1 MARNIY
7 PPPPPLYP
15 VNYGPAPLPIRP
27 ETHMPLTPKTGVTKE
42 ELTKERIAADAANTT
57 AISSKYSKPS
67 SGIPKSDLAPGV
79 QASLDKADTA
89 LQEHQDISGK
99 VDKDYLLDGDKIK
112 SSRLPSYVD
121 DVLEYSSTSAFP
133 ATGESGKIYVAIDTN
148 KTYRWTGTQYAEI
161 AKGAEVVAPSTSA
174 SDAGKAADAKATGD
188 ALAGKAST
196 ADATLT
202 RSTTWT
208 ATGLPAGYSLVSATW
223 ISDEWIIRLTDDN
236 GDVPPFPIA
245 GHSTDTEL
253 TFTFDDSTVVL
264 KKSEI
269 LVLGSQSDKPLAPAN
284 DYALKSEI
292 PSVPVKQVKR
302 NGTALT
308 PDANGAVDVT
318 VPTTAADVGAA
329 TQTALAAAFT
339 AKAYAVGDLATY
351 NGLLYRCKGAYTA
364 TAQSAKPDA
373 DTTHWEATVVAVIVG
388 NKADKC
394 VPNAS
399 GNIALLDGNGNLVDS
414 NNLISGTLGVNE
426 LVVNS
431 GGDTSIG
438 MGASSDEAY
447 IYVTLRDGDRVNT
460 RYIVVPISTSEGIA
474 TLALLQ
480 NIAPDFSESST
491 YAAGALCVHDSA
503 LWRCTEAVTSAGDW
517 TGPANWAAAT
527 VEDVLA
533 ALRAGKQDTI
543 SDLATIREGAAAGAT
558 AVQPSGL
565 ANYVQKS
572 QTAGLLKNDGTVDT
586 NTYLTTAP
594 VTSVNGQTGAVTL
607 AIPDVSGK
615 LDANKRNL
623 LVYASTTTLAPET
636 AVYRSSL
643 NADGTF
649 PAITDTGIPTAAAY
663 YQFELELTVPSTV
676 PSTITGPSGWTWLDG
691 HGLPDP
697 ADLSGGE
704 TIYVSVRLDCTA
716 RTFLASVWRV
726 A

>member
-27 ETHMPLTPKTGVTKE
+27 ETHMPLTQKTGVTKE
-42 ELTKERIAADAANTT
+42 ELTKERTERIAADAANTT

-79 QASLDKADTA
+79 QASLDKADT
-89 LQEHQDISGK
+89 
-99 VDKDYLLDGDKIK
+99 V
-112 SSRLPSYVD
+112 
-121 DVLEYSSTSAFP
+121 
-133 ATGESGKIYVAIDTN
+133 
-148 KTYRWTGTQYAEI
+148 
-161 AKGAEVVAPSTSA
+161 
-174 SDAGKAADAKATGD
+174 
-188 ALAGKAST
+188 
-196 ADATLT
+196 DATLT

-517 TGPANWAAAT
+517 TGPANWASAT

-533 ALRAGKQDTI
+533 ALRSALAGKADT
-543 SDLATIREGAAAGAT
+543 SALA
-558 AVQPSGL
+558 
-565 ANYVQKS
+565 
-572 QTAGLLKNDGTVDT
+572 
-586 NTYLTTAP
+586 
-594 VTSVNGQTGAVTL
+594 
-607 AIPDVSGK
+607 GK
-615 LDANKRNL
+615 LDATKRNL
-623 LVYASTTTLAPET
+623 LDYTSGTTLDLGT
-636 AVYRSSL
+636 AVYRANL
-643 NADGTF
+643 ANDGTF
-649 PAITDTGIPTAAAY
+649 PTITDSGIPTATAY

-676 PSTITGPSGWTWLDG
+676 PSTITGPSGWTWIDG

-704 TIYVSVRLDCTA
+704 TICISVRLDCTA